1 MDRAGARAE
10 GEEVRPVDVFYSM
23 ATGSRR
29 RRVLLTPVGLIVF
42 FGLLLLVLFGSLYMD
57 AALGL
62 PQLLPGALGA
72 AVGVPVLAAG
82 LVLWA
87 WCVVWFRRAR
97 GTPVPFNPPRELVA
111 EGPYA
116 WSRNPMLTGVFASL
130 FGLGFLLHSVSLVF
144 VWAPVFVVVNLI
156 ELRLVE
162 EPELERRFGKS
173 YREYRRRV
181 PMFVPRMPGGS
192 E

>member
-1 MDRAGARAE
+1 M
-10 GEEVRPVDVFYSM
+10 VR
-23 ATGSRR
+23 R
-29 RRVLLTPVGLIVF
+29 
-42 FGLLLLVLFGSLYMD
+42 LVQESKG
-57 AALGL
+57 
-62 PQLLPGALGA
+62 
-72 AVGVPVLAAG
+72 
-82 LVLWA
+82 
-87 WCVVWFRRAR
+87 
-97 GTPVPFNPPRELVA
+97 NPCTVQP
-111 EGPYA
+111 
-116 WSRNPMLTGVFASL
+116 L